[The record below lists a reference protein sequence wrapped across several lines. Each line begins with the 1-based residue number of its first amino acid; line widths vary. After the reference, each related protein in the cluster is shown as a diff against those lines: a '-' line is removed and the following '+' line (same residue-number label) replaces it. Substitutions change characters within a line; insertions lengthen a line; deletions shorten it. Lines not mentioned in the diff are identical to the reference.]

1 MKSAFD
7 NLVQNLPGKYIQ
19 ISGSAHETTDLDKL
33 RYSHKLIRSLT
44 SALLSHGAKLIVAA
58 GSEEMVNPENPSW
71 ETALYYDWNVL
82 ETIGNFIDLQNSINP
97 SPSNPLVIIVSSE
110 KAESQI
116 PKWRQELWNHLL
128 ATGVIHLERLP
139 PGWNSGGYRRAREAE
154 YGDCLLIVGGGE
166 GVEHSS
172 QLYVKV
178 GKPVV
183 PIDLQIKSR
192 YLDGKGGAPELS
204 REALSYPT
212 KYLGPIENGTTR
224 LANISTQDGCASIK
238 QIVPRILQLLDE
250 TVAISKNK
258 EIRTAEEKSR
268 TVFVVHGRNYE
279 LRDSM
284 FNFLRTIGL
293 EPIEWTQAVK
303 WTGKGSPPI
312 TEILDVAFERAQ
324 ATVVLMSPDDEA
336 RLRPKFQSENDP
348 PHERNLVPQ
357 ARANV
362 IFEAGMA
369 FGRDFDRTVLVE
381 VGKLRPFTD
390 ISGLHTIRLDDS
402 ADKRHA
408 LAMRL
413 RTAGCQ
419 VNLNGTDWHSAG
431 DFRIVMEI
439 EHPVVYPNFPFTED
453 EC

>member
-1 MKSAFD
+1 MKSVFD
-7 NLVQNLPGKYIQ
+7 NLAQHLPGKYIQ
-19 ISGSAHETTDLDKL
+19 ISGSAHQTTDLDKL
-33 RYSHKLIRSLT
+33 RYSHNLIRFLT
-44 SALLSHGAKLIVAA
+44 NALLSHGAKLIVAA

-82 ETIGNFIDLQNSINP
+82 ETIGNFIDLQNSINSP
-97 SPSNPLVIIVSSE
+97 PSNPLVIIVSSE
-110 KAESQI
+110 KAEGQI
-116 PKWRQELWNHLL
+116 PKSRKELWNHLL
-128 ATGVIHLERLP
+128 ATRVIHLERLP
-139 PGWNSGGYRRAREAE
+139 PGWNSGGYRRAREVE

-192 YLDGKGGAPELS
+192 YLDGKGGAPDIS
-204 REALSYPT
+204 REALSNPT
-212 KYLGPIENGTTR
+212 KYLGPIDYGTTR
-224 LANISTQDGCASIK
+224 LANISTRDGRASIE
-238 QIVPRILQLLDE
+238 QIGPRIIHLLDE
-250 TVAISKNK
+250 TVAISKNRMM
-258 EIRTAEEKSR
+258 RTEEEKSR
-268 TVFVVHGRNYE
+268 RVFVVHGRNEE

-284 FNFLRTIGL
+284 FSFLRSIGL

-324 ATVVLMSPDDEA
+324 ATVVLMTPDDEA
-336 RLRPKFQSENDP
+336 RLRSRFHSENATQYEKD
-348 PHERNLVPQ
+348 LVPQ

-369 FGRDFDRTVLVE
+369 FGRDSDRTVLVE
-381 VGKLRPFTD
+381 IGELRPFSD
-390 ISGLHTIRLDDS
+390 IAGLHTIRIDNS
-402 ADKRHA
+402 TEKRQA

-413 RTAGCQ
+413 QTAGCQ
-419 VNLNGTDWHSAG
+419 VNLNGTDWHSTG
-431 DFRIVMEI
+431 DFRIILEI
-439 EHPVVYPNFPFTED
+439 EHAVVHPYCPFSDD
-453 EC
+453 ER